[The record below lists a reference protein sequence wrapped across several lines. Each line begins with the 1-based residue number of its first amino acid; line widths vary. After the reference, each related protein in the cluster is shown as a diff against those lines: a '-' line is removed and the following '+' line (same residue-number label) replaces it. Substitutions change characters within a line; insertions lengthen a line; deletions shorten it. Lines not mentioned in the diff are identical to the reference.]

1 MAAKKRRLCESEQVA
16 NETAQLQFRQGN
28 LQLPLQLARSRQ
40 MQLFPG
46 AQSSGATR
54 PVLPQPQVVH
64 TTQENVTTFFGGS
77 AGGHDAAKAPPPPG
91 LRDSWAQRPAPQAAP
106 QAAPQE
112 VQPAVPAVA
121 VAEPAVPAPSSARA
135 AAGHAS
141 PPSGVEPPRKPRRRG
156 RRRAKK
162 ASQVRAG
169 LEDADVE
176 MRPATLSLTAPP
188 FVPGALE
195 LDDAWADSARRTSP
209 AGASEALRPQ
219 RKLQRVRTSSRSPR
233 GSDVDDDDLTEE
245 SFDAGMAA
253 AATAAATA
261 SADALLVALEAPPPG
276 WLKPGAAAAA
286 STAAAAACGASRLQ
300 PVPEEAER

>member
-1 MAAKKRRLCESEQVA
+1 MAAKKRRLSESEQVA

-28 LQLPLQLARSRQ
+28 LQSPLQLARSRQ

-121 VAEPAVPAPSSARA
+121 VAEPAVPVAAPVVQPAVA
-135 AAGHAS
+135 AAAPQVQPAVPAVPAVPGGQGDAQLLGNAQGQ
-141 PPSGVEPPRKPRRRG
+141 PPVEPAP
-156 RRRAKK
+156 
-162 ASQVRAG
+162 
-169 LEDADVE
+169 
-176 MRPATLSLTAPP
+176 PATAPVAVPAPTAP
-188 FVPGALE
+188 A
-195 LDDAWADSARRTSP
+195 P
-209 AGASEALRPQ
+209 AGEQEAGVPSLDLCRVCEKQIPSTCGEGQANACACNRCICLGLIADEQSEALICGHVAS
-219 RKLQRVRTSSRSPR
+219 LGSI
-233 GSDVDDDDLTEE
+233 SDV
-245 SFDAGMAA
+245 
-253 AATAAATA
+253 
-261 SADALLVALEAPPPG
+261 AL
-276 WLKPGAAAAA
+276 
-286 STAAAAACGASRLQ
+286 
-300 PVPEEAER
+300 